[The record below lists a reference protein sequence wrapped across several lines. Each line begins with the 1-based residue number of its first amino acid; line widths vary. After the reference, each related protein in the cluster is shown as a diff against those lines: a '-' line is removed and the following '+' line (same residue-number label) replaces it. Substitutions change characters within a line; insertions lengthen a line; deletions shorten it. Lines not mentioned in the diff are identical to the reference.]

1 MNASSAAS
9 LSITTMKTALLR
21 PYLTLLLL
29 LLLSALLTPVV
40 LGHGGDE
47 HGDETAATVVATA
60 GAPRATLQGEFAE
73 AVLIANE
80 QNLTLWLDDSDSNAP
95 LNAELQLQIGD
106 RSIALVRSGEGQYQA
121 ELAAALEHGSHALV
135 LTVITDTGA
144 DLLAGELL
152 VPEHDES
159 EHDGTGSDG
168 HSGWWA
174 LLVLPVLVAA
184 FWIYGRRQRAVVATV
199 VIASSFALLLP
210 MLTAATAQAG
220 GDHSDG
226 HSHDEPAEATTEIAG
241 DTPRRLP
248 DGSLFVPKSA
258 QRLLNVRTERV
269 GIGEHAMSLR
279 LNGQVIADP
288 NGSGL
293 VQATQTGRVLP
304 AGKRLPTLGSTVKA
318 GDTLALL
325 EPILNQSERAT
336 MTGELAR
343 VEASLS
349 AAEKRL
355 SRLSSI
361 RDSVPR
367 RELDQAEV
375 DVAGLRAQRA
385 ALNESLHA
393 KLPLRAPIS
402 GVISDATVIAGAQ
415 VEAGSTVFEII
426 SNEALAVEAG
436 AYDDR
441 YLRSVQNAVFVHNS
455 KEYPLKLIGVGR
467 KLRDQAVPVQFQVIG
482 NARELATGAIGTVLA
497 QSSDKQRGASVPQ
510 SALLR
515 GDDGRPTVLIKI
527 APEQFKLVAVSHE
540 PLPDNRALISSGL
553 QDGERIVIS
562 GASLLQQIR

>member
-1 MNASSAAS
+1 MSASSIISPSTA
-9 LSITTMKTALLR
+9 IMKTALLLR
-21 PYLTLLLL
+21 PYLALLMLI
-29 LLLSALLTPVV
+29 SGTLLTPTAFA
-40 LGHGGDE
+40 HGGED
-47 HGDETAATVVATA
+47 HGDETAAAVTPTA
-60 GAPRATLQGEFAE
+60 GVPRATLQGEFAE
-73 AVLIANE
+73 AVLVATE
-80 QNLTLWLDDSDSNAP
+80 QSLTLWLDVSDSNAP
-95 LNAELQLQIGD
+95 LNAELQLQLGEQML
-106 RSIALVRSGEGQYQA
+106 ALSRSGDGQYQT
-121 ELAAALEHGSHALV
+121 ELAAPLAHGSHALV

-152 VPEHDES
+152 VPEHETPA
-159 EHDGTGSDG
+159 HSDVRNWLW
-168 HSGWWA
+168 S
-174 LLVLPVLVAA
+174 LLVLPVLAAA
-184 FWIYGRRQRAVVATV
+184 FWLYGRRQRHVVV
-199 VIASSFALLLP
+199 VLLAPALLL
-210 MLTAATAQAG
+210 AALIAPTAQAG

-226 HSHDEPAEATTEIAG
+226 HSHDEAAAATTVIDG
-241 DTPRRLP
+241 DVPRRLP

-269 GIGEHAMSLR
+269 AIGEHAMSLR

-318 GDTLALL
+318 GDILALL
-325 EPILNQSERAT
+325 EPILDQSARAT

-343 VEASLS
+343 VEASLN

-355 SRLSSI
+355 DRLSGI

-375 DVAGLRAQRA
+375 EVAGLRAQRA
-385 ALNESLHA
+385 ALNDSLHA

-402 GVISDATVIAGAQ
+402 GVISEAAVIAGAQ
-415 VEAGSTVFEII
+415 IDAGSTVFEII
-426 SNEALAVEAG
+426 SNDALAVEAA

-441 YLRSVQNAVFVHNS
+441 YLRSVQQAVFVHNG
-455 KEYPLKLIGVGR
+455 KQYPLKLLGVGR
-467 KLRDQAVPVQFQVIG
+467 KLRDQAVPVQFQVVG

-527 APEQFKLVAVSHE
+527 APEQFKLVAVTSE
-540 PLPDNRALISSGL
+540 PLPDNRALISAGL
-553 QDGERIVIS
+553 DDGDRVVIS